1 MKRFKNWL
9 NATQTCPPQDRPL
22 VTLSYAQSLDG
33 CLTVNRGQ
41 HTKLSDP
48 AAMRLTHM
56 LRASHEAILIG
67 IGTVLVDNPQLN
79 NRLVPGSSPQ
89 PIILDTY
96 LRTPLTSRLMQRDDQ
111 MPWIFSG
118 SDIDT
123 IRRGA
128 YVGKGAGVFICAE
141 ERKGY
146 LNLLM
151 IMHYLNKMGVRSI
164 MVEGGSRVI
173 SSFLRCRLVD
183 RAVITLAPV
192 WLAGLPVLEREMNRN
207 QIVFPSGYPRLA
219 KPFYQHVGTNV
230 VACGLIEDS
239 GI

>member
-9 NATQTCPPQDRPL
+9 NVTQTCHPQDRPL

-33 CLTVNRGQ
+33 CLTVYCGQ
-41 HTKLSDP
+41 NTNLSDP
-48 AAMRLTHM
+48 AAMHLTHM

-79 NRLVPGSSPQ
+79 NRLVHGPSPQ
-89 PIILDTY
+89 PIIFDTY

-128 YVGKGAGVFICAE
+128 YEGKGASVFICAE
-141 ERKGY
+141 DRKGY

-151 IMHYLNKMGVRSI
+151 IMHYLTKMGVRSI
-164 MVEGGSRVI
+164 MVEGGARVI
-173 SSFLRCRLVD
+173 SSFLRYRLVD
-183 RAVITLAPV
+183 RAVVTLAPV
-192 WLAGLPVLEREMNRN
+192 WLAGLPVLERKMNHN

-219 KPFYQHVGTNV
+219 KPFYKHLGTNV

-239 GI
+239 RI